1 MNSNSINIP
10 VQDIVRE
17 LKAGNQIL
25 FEQVFNEYYKL
36 LYYEAKGYF
45 RSEPL
50 VEEIVCDVFTRIW
63 INREKLNI
71 TSSLRDYL
79 IRSVHNNC
87 IDYYRMQKKQERINL
102 DLHDVR
108 EDYFSLTDI
117 GENPLDYILTKELE
131 DCITDAINRLPEQY
145 RKTFLMSR
153 VNELT
158 YEEIAI
164 KMGISVNSVKTN
176 IKNALSKLREELKAF
191 LSLLLIWFLM
201 TLS

>member
-1 MNSNSINIP
+1 MKSNSIKIS
-10 VQDIVRE
+10 VQEIVRE

-25 FEQVFNEYYKL
+25 FEQIFTEYYKL
-36 LYYEAKGYF
+36 LCYEAKGYF
-45 RSEPL
+45 RSELL

-63 INREKLNI
+63 INRDKLNI

-87 IDYYRMQKKQERINL
+87 TDYYRMQKKRERINL
-102 DLHDVR
+102 DLHAVR
-108 EDYFSLTDI
+108 EDYFSLADI

-131 DCITDAINRLPEQY
+131 ERITDAINRLPEQY

-153 VNELT
+153 DHALT

-176 IKNALSKLREELKAF
+176 IKNALSKLREGLKAF
-191 LSLLLIWFLM
+191 LSLLLILFF
-201 TLS
+201 TT